1 MLPQPPRMSRQMRPR
16 HSGIWY
22 AEAKDSMTSKHQRAN
37 PSLRVSSTPSS
48 KRPKRSATSTR
59 PRSKSRAF
67 PSLSKAAISL
77 DSLRLVQEK
86 RLHSP
91 CPSYNLSSPS
101 PRVSTPL
108 SSLRPE
114 NWQRR
119 SRLRSSECN
128 HTDNTWTF
136 LTLFRALGSIA
147 AVRVALVVGGL
158 DMTAQA
164 IALAKKPHVVV
175 ATPASSAPPQ
185 YHHRR

>member
-1 MLPQPPRMSRQMRPR
+1 MRPR

-22 AEAKDSMTSKHQRAN
+22 AEANDSIISQYQRAN

-48 KRPKRSATSTR
+48 KRPKRLATSTR
-59 PRSKSRAF
+59 PRSRSRAF
-67 PSLSKAAISL
+67 PSLSKAAISS
-77 DSLRLVQEK
+77 DWLRLVPERRQH
-86 RLHSP
+86 LP

-101 PRVSTPL
+101 PQVSTPL
-108 SSLRPE
+108 SSLQPE

-128 HTDNTWTF
+128 RTGNTWTF

-175 ATPASSAPPQ
+175 ATPVSSAPPQ
-185 YHHRR
+185 YHYHR